1 MRYDAIVVG
10 GSYAGLSA
18 AIYLARAQWS
28 VCVIDAGLPRNR
40 FSPAAH
46 GFFGQDGATPGDMI
60 THARAQLELY
70 PSVTVRH
77 ATAQTARVA
86 DDGFLLTLNTGDELS
101 AVKLV
106 LAFGIV
112 DILPDIPGVVER
124 WGKTVLHCPY
134 CHGYEFSGRDLGVLA
149 TGPMS
154 AHQARMISNWGPTT
168 FFLHGQPEI
177 DPEALAELQSAGV
190 RIERTLVADL
200 IGTEA
205 GLEAVRL
212 TDGRRVGI
220 EALYIVP
227 GLRLAS
233 PIAEQLGCALEDGP
247 AGRLIK
253 VDASMM
259 TSVLGVYAAG
269 DLARPFGNAM
279 LAAADGAL
287 AGGAASGALI
297 SAQPPRY

>member
-18 AIYLARAQWS
+18 AIYLARARWS
-28 VCVIDAGLPRNR
+28 VCVIDVGLPRNR

-46 GFFGQDGATPGDMI
+46 GFFGQDGAAPGDMI
-60 THARAQLELY
+60 AQARAQLELY

-77 ATAQTARVA
+77 ATAQAARVA
-86 DDGFLLTLNTGDELS
+86 DDGFLLTLDTGDELS
-101 AVKLV
+101 GVKLV

-112 DILPDIPGVVER
+112 DILPDVPGVAER

-154 AHQARMISNWGPTT
+154 AHQARMIANWGPTT
-168 FFLHGQPEI
+168 FFLHGQPEL
-177 DPEALAELQSAGV
+177 DPKTLAELQSAGV
-190 RIERTLVADL
+190 RIERTPVADL
-200 IGTEA
+200 IGVGA

-212 TDGRRVGI
+212 TDGRQVGI
-220 EALYIVP
+220 EALYMAP
-227 GLRLAS
+227 GLRLSS

-247 AGRLIK
+247 AGRLVK

-259 TSVLGVYAAG
+259 TSVPGVYAAG

-279 LAAADGAL
+279 LAAADGVL

-297 SAQPPRY
+297 FAQPPRH